1 MVPGFLRI
9 TKGKEEIGMINL
21 LGSALFACLAAVV
34 SVGMARL
41 TNQRILSDTEAEAS
55 AYTGSVR
62 IYCLL
67 AGVIVI
73 SAGCGWAVFD
83 RAVSPLAVIKLG
95 LCYFAILG
103 AAVIDAK
110 LRIIPNFIPLTLI
123 CARGLIFAYELIFL
137 DSALQDILGSVV
149 GCLLCGLFLV
159 IGNKLSRGG
168 IGGGDIK
175 LLSCVGLLCG
185 LYLVFTVL
193 VLALICCCVL
203 SLPAMLSKKLTLR
216 NSVPFGPF
224 IYLGYALMC
233 LLTLY

>member
-1 MVPGFLRI
+1 MDLGSLRI
-9 TKGKEEIGMINL
+9 KKGKEEIGMLNL
-21 LGSALFACLAAVV
+21 LGAALFAGLSAAVT
-34 SVGMARL
+34 VGMAKL
-41 TNQRILSDTEAEAS
+41 TNQRICADPETDAS

-62 IYCLL
+62 TYCLL
-67 AGVIVI
+67 AGVVVI
-73 SAGCGWAVFD
+73 SAVCGWAVFD

-95 LCYFAILG
+95 LCYFAILA

-123 CARGLIFAYELIFL
+123 GARVLIFLYELIVL
-137 DSALQDILGSVV
+137 DGAVQDVVGSVV
-149 GCLLCGLFLV
+149 GCLLCGLFLAL
-159 IGNKLSRGG
+159 GNKLSRGG

-185 LYLVFTVL
+185 LYLVFTIL